1 MLCGKISLTDYGRES
16 IYGILNIDNPLLP
29 PFMKDMDEYL
39 RCLDVIAET
48 NHIVEE
54 DDPTVIESD

>member
-1 MLCGKISLTDYGRES
+1 
-16 IYGILNIDNPLLP
+16 
-29 PFMKDMDEYL
+29 MKDMDEYL